1 MFLPH
6 LGLKLPA
13 KTKTNTEVGSL
24 PIQIGGPLM
33 PVKHSPVNGSC
44 LLRVNMPGVGQDGL
58 EVHLEKNTVFF
69 EG

>member
-1 MFLPH
+1 
-6 LGLKLPA
+6 
-13 KTKTNTEVGSL
+13 
-24 PIQIGGPLM
+24 M